1 LTDKITSNH
10 DVWLSEGTGSET
22 SVEAE
27 GGKRHEN
34 VVKSPSNHESL
45 IWYVLV
51 DILWIR
57 SSS

>member
-10 DVWLSEGTGSET
+10 DVWLSEGAGSDM
-22 SVEAE
+22 SKAE

-45 IWYVLV
+45 I
-51 DILWIR
+51 
-57 SSS
+57 